1 MKKIFRPAIAVM
13 NRLKYPQKFS
23 LISCIFVL
31 PLGLV
36 MYLLISEIQS
46 GNDFAAKEIS
56 GNIYLRPVRQLWG
69 DITRLK
75 LTSYGSSTQ
84 AEIKQIKSQINTK
97 IESLEAVDKKLGQT
111 LLTTDKFNAL
121 KQTWQKLKQNQDNSI
136 FEGQNPE
143 DKLIRQQINDLRIHV
158 GDKSNLILDPDLDTY
173 YLMDA
178 TLLKLPQIQKTLV
191 DIQSLAK
198 RGLSGYQATP
208 TERTEL
214 IILLGNL
221 KDYNQELK
229 RNMEVA
235 FHNNPTGNL
244 RPNLTNSLD
253 DFTKQIDLLTKQ
265 VEFLVGTEVIKDPVI
280 YFREAEKSLNQSF
293 NLWDKTIQQQ
303 DILLQNRID
312 GFARKQILIFIFV
325 LTILA
330 LVIYLFVG
338 FYLGVI
344 RTVYTLS
351 AASKQMIDGSTIESI
366 RLDNQD
372 ELGEVV
378 QSFNNIALALVQT
391 NQKIGVLN
399 QRLENENTR
408 MSAELEITSKIQ
420 QMILPKEQEL
430 KNIPGLDI
438 AGFMKPASE
447 IGGDYYDVLQQ
458 GGRVKIG
465 IGDVTG
471 HGLESGVLM
480 IMVQTAVRT
489 LLESHETDPK
499 KFLSILNRTIYQ
511 NVQRMQSDKSLTLC
525 LLDYEDGM
533 LRVSGQHE
541 EMIVIR
547 QGKEVER
554 IDTMDLGFPIG
565 LEEDITDFIAY
576 TDVKL
581 DSGDVV
587 VLYTD
592 GITEAENIGGV
603 QYGLE
608 QLTEI
613 IKENSRRSAHQIRH
627 AVLSDVRRHIGEQ
640 KVFDDI
646 TLVVLK
652 QKPTT
657 DLNKEEGRRKKEEG
671 IRVF

>member
-1 MKKIFRPAIAVM
+1 MKKIFKPAITVM

-23 LISCIFVL
+23 LISCVFVL
-31 PLGLV
+31 PLSLV
-36 MYLLISEIQS
+36 MYLLISEIQLR
-46 GNDFAAKEIS
+46 NDFTAKEIS
-56 GNIYLRPVRQLWG
+56 GNMYLRPVRQLWA

-75 LTSYGSSTQ
+75 LTSYGTSTQ
-84 AEIKQIKSQINTK
+84 NEIKQIKSQINTK
-97 IESLEAVDKKLGQT
+97 IESLEAIDGKLGQT

-121 KQTWQKLKQNQDNSI
+121 KQTWQKLRKNQDNSI
-136 FEGQNPE
+136 FEGKNPE
-143 DKLIRQQINDLRIHV
+143 EKLIRQQINQLIAHV

-178 TLLKLPQIQKTLV
+178 TLLKLPQIERTLV
-191 DIQSLAK
+191 DIQSLTK
-198 RGLSGYQATP
+198 RETIGYQATP
-208 TERTEL
+208 AERAQL
-214 IILLGNL
+214 IIFLGNL
-221 KDYNQELK
+221 KDYNEELK

-235 FHNNPTGNL
+235 FNNNPAGNL
-244 RPNLTNSLD
+244 GPSLTNSLD
-253 DFTKQIDLLTKQ
+253 DFTKQIDLLTKRL
-265 VEFLVGTEVIKDPVI
+265 ELLVDTEVIKDPVI
-280 YFREAEKSLNQSF
+280 YFREAEKSLNLSF
-293 NLWDKTIQQQ
+293 NLWDKTIQEQ
-303 DILLQNRID
+303 DLLLQYRID
-312 GFARKQILIFIFV
+312 GFARKQILLSIFV

-330 LVIYLFVG
+330 LVLYLFVG

-344 RTVYTLS
+344 RTVATLS
-351 AASKQMIDGSTIESI
+351 TASKQMIDGSIIESI
-366 RLDNQD
+366 SLDNRD

-378 QSFNNIALALVQT
+378 HSFNNIALALVQT

-399 QRLENENTR
+399 KRLENENTR
-408 MSAELEITSKIQ
+408 MGAELEITSKLQ
-420 QMILPKEQEL
+420 QMILPKEEEL

-438 AGFMKPASE
+438 AGFMKAADE

-458 GGRVKIG
+458 DGRVKIG

-541 EMIVIR
+541 EMIVVR

-592 GITEAENIGGV
+592 GIIEAENIGGIH
-603 QYGLE
+603 YGLE
-608 QLTEI
+608 RLIEL

-627 AVLSDVRRHIGEQ
+627 AVLSDVRHHIGEQ

-657 DLNKEEGRRKKEEG
+657 DLKKEEG
-671 IRVF
+671 IPMF